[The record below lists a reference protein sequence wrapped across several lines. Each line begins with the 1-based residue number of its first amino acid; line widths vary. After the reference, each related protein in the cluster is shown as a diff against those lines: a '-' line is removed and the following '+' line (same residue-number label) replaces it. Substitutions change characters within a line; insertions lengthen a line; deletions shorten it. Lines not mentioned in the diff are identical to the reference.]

1 MKKKKKKNS
10 KNQLIKHIQG
20 PSEVSFIRFLLVNLI
35 HSFPHSFF
43 FVLYFGYFFTI
54 KITRA
59 NNIISSALVTKQ
71 GHSFNLALSHTFVYY
86 IFF

>member
-1 MKKKKKKNS
+1 MKKKKKKNL

-20 PSEVSFIRFLLVNLI
+20 PSEVSFNRFLLVNLI
-35 HSFPHSFF
+35 HSFPHSFSLF
-43 FVLYFGYFFTI
+43 FISAIFFTI